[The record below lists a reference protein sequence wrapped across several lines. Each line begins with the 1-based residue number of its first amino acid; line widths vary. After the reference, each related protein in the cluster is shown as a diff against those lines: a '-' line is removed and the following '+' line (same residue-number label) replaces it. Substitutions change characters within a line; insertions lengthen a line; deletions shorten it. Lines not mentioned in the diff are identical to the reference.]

1 MIGMKTTETHLIAAD
16 IMADMQA
23 VAEAAAAGRPVD
35 PDVARRVR
43 ERSEKVQ
50 EELLRRY
57 GVREIA
63 VDLIRQGR
71 DEE

>member
-1 MIGMKTTETHLIAAD
+1 MNEISPD
-16 IMADMQA
+16 VMADLQA

-35 PDVARRVR
+35 PEVARRVR
-43 ERSEKVQ
+43 ERSQKVQ
-50 EELLRRY
+50 DELLRKY

-71 DEE
+71 EE

>member
-1 MIGMKTTETHLIAAD
+1 MNKETKTSVTPAD
-16 IMADMQA
+16 VLADLQA
-23 VAEAAAAGRPVD
+23 VADAAASGRPVD
-35 PDVARRVR
+35 PEVARRVR
-43 ERSEKVQ
+43 ERSQTVQ
-50 EELLRRY
+50 DELLRRY